1 MTAERKR
8 LALAAARR
16 AYELRRSTHLPLDGP
31 CCVYD
36 LAEELGV
43 EVRFADLPSMEGVY
57 YPGKPAIVVFS
68 LRPSGRQ
75 AFTCAHELG
84 HHLYGHGEQFD
95 ELIEERA
102 DTRRRDPKEFQADCF
117 AGAVL
122 MPKLAVLTG
131 LSRRGIDASK
141 LSPEA
146 AYRLAVWLGVGYTT
160 ILNHLSIV
168 LGLVSKPSA
177 DALKKVRLPAIRKL
191 LVGRDCS
198 APLIVAD
205 DAWSGRAI
213 DMQVSDVILLPADV
227 EFEGSVLAELQ
238 RDRSRCIATAVRPGI
253 GRVARAN
260 GSWAQY
266 VRVCRKQFTGMARF
280 RHLEE
285 ADDG

>member
-1 MTAERKR
+1 MTAERTR

-16 AYELRRSTHLPLDGP
+16 AYELRRATHLPLDGP

-36 LAEELGV
+36 LAEKLGV

-57 YPGKPAIVVFS
+57 YPRKPAIVVSS

-84 HHLYGHGEQFD
+84 HHVYGHGEQFD

-102 DTRRRDPKEFQADCF
+102 DARRRNPNEFQANCF
-117 AGAVL
+117 AGALL

-131 LSRRGIDASK
+131 LSRRGIDPDK
-141 LSPEA
+141 LTPEA
-146 AYRLAVWLGVGYTT
+146 VYRVAVWLGVGYTT
-160 ILNHLSIV
+160 LVSPLSIV
-168 LGLVSKPSA
+168 LRLVSNPSA
-177 DALKKVRLPAIRKL
+177 NALKKVRLPAIRKSL
-191 LVGRDCS
+191 AGRDCS
-198 APLIVAD
+198 APLLVAD
-205 DAWSGRAI
+205 EAWSGRAI
-213 DMQVSDVILLPADV
+213 DMQVSDVILLPSDV
-227 EFEGSVLAELQ
+227 EFEGSVLDEMQ

-260 GSWAQY
+260 GSWAEY
-266 VRVCRKQFTGMARF
+266 VRVCRQQFAGMARF